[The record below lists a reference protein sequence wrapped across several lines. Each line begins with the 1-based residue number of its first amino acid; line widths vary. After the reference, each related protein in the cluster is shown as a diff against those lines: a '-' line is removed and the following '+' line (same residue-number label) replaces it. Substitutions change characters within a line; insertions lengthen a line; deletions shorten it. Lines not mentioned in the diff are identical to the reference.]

1 MSSTQQGVYPGRRL
15 AQIVRLK
22 PEYVAEYKECHS
34 KVWPEVLKQIKDCNI
49 EDYSIFWDDNTG
61 ILFATLRY
69 VGNDYEGDMA
79 RMAANPKVR
88 EWWKMTDGYQTSLV
102 PGAKSSDSEPGWWK
116 PLEEVF
122 YQP

>member
-49 EDYSIFWDDNTG
+49 EDCMSYC
-61 ILFATLRY
+61 LFSAFFLT
-69 VGNDYEGDMA
+69 
-79 RMAANPKVR
+79 
-88 EWWKMTDGYQTSLV
+88 
-102 PGAKSSDSEPGWWK
+102 PGAYNG
-116 PLEEVF
+116 
-122 YQP
+122 